1 MNHLE
6 QETDALYLREALDL
20 ARNGDAQASPNPLV
34 GAVLVRD
41 GQVVG
46 RGFHTWAGVKHG
58 EILALEEAGVRA
70 RGATLYINLEPCCHQ
85 GRTGPCTAALIEAG
99 VARVVAAL
107 EDPNPL
113 VAGDGLR
120 QLRAAG
126 IQAEIA
132 AAFSTEAEKLNEA
145 FVHFMRSRLPLV
157 TLKTAL
163 TLDGKIA
170 APDDNRGWI
179 TSEKARAHVQLL
191 RHRSDAMLTG
201 IGTVL
206 ADDCLLTD
214 RSGLPRS
221 RPLLRIVLDSRLRL
235 PLDSQMVRSAAG
247 DVLVVGTSAAPADR
261 RKALEG
267 RGVRVLILD
276 GRDGR
281 SDLRAAIEAVA
292 QQQYLSVLIE
302 AGAKVNW
309 AALETGVADK
319 VFFYYAPKILG
330 GLESLS
336 MAGGVGRRRR
346 ADAIRIDRT
355 ELHRIAPDEFA
366 VEGYI
371 VKEG

>member
-1 MNHLE
+1 
-6 QETDALYLREALDL
+6 
-20 ARNGDAQASPNPLV
+20 
-34 GAVLVRD
+34 
-41 GQVVG
+41 
-46 RGFHTWAGVKHG
+46 
-58 EILALEEAGVRA
+58 
-70 RGATLYINLEPCCHQ
+70 LYINLEPCCHE
-85 GRTGPCTAALIEAG
+85 GRTGPCTAALIQAG

-113 VAGDGLR
+113 VAGEGMR

-126 IQAEIA
+126 IRAEIA
-132 AAFSTEAEKLNEA
+132 TAFSAEAAKLNEA
-145 FVHFMRSRLPLV
+145 FVHFMRTRLPLV

-179 TSEKARAHVQLL
+179 TSEKARAHVQQL
-191 RHRSDAMLTG
+191 RHDSDAMLTG

-247 DVLVVGTSAAPADR
+247 DVLVVGTSAAPGER

-281 SDLRAAIEAVA
+281 SDLRASIEAVA

-346 ADAIRIDRT
+346 ADAIRINRT

-371 VKEG
+371 VKEAVA

>member
-1 MNHLE
+1 MNIAE
-6 QETDALYLREALDL
+6 QETDARYLREALDL
-20 ARNGDAQASPNPLV
+20 ARQGDAQTSPNPLV

-41 GQVVG
+41 AQVVG
-46 RGFHTWAGVKHG
+46 RGFHTWAGVKHA
-58 EILALEEAGVRA
+58 EILALEEAGERA
-70 RGATLYINLEPCCHQ
+70 RGATLYINLEPHGYR
-85 GRTGPCTAALIEAG
+85 GRTDPCTAALVEAG

-113 VAGDGLR
+113 VAGDGMR

-126 IQAEIA
+126 IRAEIA
-132 AAFSTEAEKLNEA
+132 GAFSAEAEKLNEA
-145 FVHFMRSRLPLV
+145 FVHFMRTRMPLV

-179 TSEKARAHVQLL
+179 TSDKARADVQQL
-191 RHRSDAMLTG
+191 RHRSDAILTG

-214 RSGLPRS
+214 RTGLPRS

-235 PLDSQMVRSAAG
+235 PLDSQMVSGAAG
-247 DVLVVGTSAAPADR
+247 DVLVVATSAAPVER
-261 RKALEG
+261 RQALED

-281 SDLRAAIEAVA
+281 SDLRASIEAVA
-292 QQQYLSVLIE
+292 QRQYLSVLIE

-330 GLESLS
+330 GSESLS
-336 MAGGVGRRRR
+336 MAGGVGKRRR
-346 ADAIRIDRT
+346 ADAIRVHRT